1 MDRYLLRYFLAVAE
15 LGSFSRAAAKV
26 NVTQPTLSVGIA
38 KLEEQVGARLFERT
52 TRRVSLT
59 PAGSRFLTHARRI
72 TQDYEAALRDV
83 AEAPRLK
90 RVRAG
95 VLSTI
100 PARDLERVV
109 ALHAKQ
115 ADGEALEILD
125 STERDIAN
133 RLSDGRLDVAVTILR
148 PGLESFAQETLRD
161 ELYVLFVG
169 ASHKLS
175 GVERVD
181 GGQLAGETMIV
192 RRQCEGLPE
201 ISRYFTSRDVRPA
214 FSLRTLSDDRAMSMV
229 AAGLGVTVAP
239 SSFKRPDISAV
250 ALEGLELK
258 REVGLVYSDR
268 SRTLMQTSA
277 FVGAVRRAFDED
289 VEEQFRQRARAGDAS
304 AGLAIL
310 DKLDKAP

>member
-15 LGSFSRAAAKV
+15 TGNFSKAAAKV

-38 KLEEQVGARLFERT
+38 KLEGEVGARLFERT

-59 PAGSRFLTHARRI
+59 QAGSRFLAHARRI
-72 TQDYEAALRDV
+72 TQEYEAAIREV
-83 AEAPRLK
+83 SEAPQLK

-109 ALHAKQ
+109 AAHAKLGG
-115 ADGEALEILD
+115 GEALELLD

-133 RLSDGRLDVAVTILR
+133 RLSDGRLDAAITILR
-148 PGLESFAQETLRD
+148 PGLESFAQEKLRN
-161 ELYVLFVG
+161 EPYVLFV
-169 ASHKLS
+169 ATSHKLAGAES
-175 GVERVD
+175 ID
-181 GGQLAGETMIV
+181 GGDLQGETMIV

-201 ISRYFTSRDVRPA
+201 ISRYFTSRDVRPS

-239 SSFKRPDISAV
+239 SSFKRSGLAAVRLTGFDLSRDI
-250 ALEGLELK
+250 
-258 REVGLVYSDR
+258 GLVFSDR
-268 SRTLMQTSA
+268 MSERSGA
-277 FVGAVRRAFDED
+277 FVEAVRATYGRGN
-289 VEEQFRQRARAGDAS
+289 AGVRR
-304 AGLAIL
+304 
-310 DKLDKAP
+310 KTW

>member
-15 LGSFSRAAAKV
+15 LGSFSKAAAKT

-38 KLEEQVGARLFERT
+38 KLESEVGARLFERT

-59 PAGSRFLTHARRI
+59 PAGSRFLGHARKI
-72 TQDYEAALRDV
+72 AQEYEAALREV
-83 AEAPRLK
+83 AETPQVK

-109 ALHAKQ
+109 AHHAKH
-115 ADGEALEILD
+115 AAGEALEILD

-148 PGLESFAQETLRD
+148 PGLEDFAQESLRS
-161 ELYVLFVG
+161 EAYVLFV
-169 ASHKLS
+169 AANHKLS
-175 GVERVD
+175 GVESIE
-181 GGQLAGETMIV
+181 GGELAGETMIV

-201 ISRYFTSRDVRPA
+201 ISRYFTNRAVRPS

-239 SSFKRPDISAV
+239 SSFKRAGLAAV
-250 ALEGLELK
+250 SLAGFDLK
-258 REVGLVYSDR
+258 RNVGLVFSDR
-268 SRTLMQTSA
+268 MRERTGA
-277 FVGAVRRAFDED
+277 FVDAVRANYGAHR
-289 VEEQFRQRARAGDAS
+289 
-304 AGLAIL
+304 
-310 DKLDKAP
+310 KAVAMLRGGS

>member
-15 LGSFSRAAAKV
+15 LGSFSKAAAKV

-72 TQDYEAALRDV
+72 AQEYEAALREV
-83 AEAPRLK
+83 AEAPQLK

-109 ALHAKQ
+109 AHHAKHGG
-115 ADGEALEILD
+115 DEAIEILD

-148 PGLESFAQETLRD
+148 PGLDSFAQETLRT
-161 ELYVLFVG
+161 EAYVLFVG
-169 ASHKLS
+169 ANHKLS
-175 GVERVD
+175 GLKSVD
-181 GGQLAGETMIV
+181 GGALAGETMIV

-201 ISRYFTSRDVRPA
+201 ISRYFTSRDVRPS

-239 SSFKRPDISAV
+239 ASFSQPGIAAI
-250 ALEGLELK
+250 ALEGFDLS
-258 REVGLVYSDR
+258 REVGLVFSDR
-268 SRTLMQTSA
+268 ARDRSGA
-277 FVGAVRRAFDED
+277 FVDAVRATYGTRASVAKEGK
-289 VEEQFRQRARAGDAS
+289 R
-304 AGLAIL
+304 
-310 DKLDKAP
+310 

>member
-15 LGSFSRAAAKV
+15 LGSFSKAAAKV

-72 TQDYEAALRDV
+72 TQEYEAALREV
-83 AEAPRLK
+83 AEAPRLR

-109 ALHAKQ
+109 AHHAKHGG
-115 ADGEALEILD
+115 GEAIEILD

-148 PGLESFAQETLRD
+148 PGLESFAQEELRT
-161 ELYVLFVG
+161 EPYVLFVG
-169 ASHKLS
+169 ANHKLS
-175 GVERVD
+175 GVASVD
-181 GGQLAGETMIV
+181 GGALAGETMIV

-201 ISRYFTSRDVRPA
+201 ISRYFTNRDVRPS

-239 SSFKRPDISAV
+239 ASFKQAGIAAV
-250 ALEGLELK
+250 ELEGFKLS
-258 REVGLVYSDR
+258 RDVGLVFSDR
-268 SRTLMQTSA
+268 ARDRGGA
-277 FVGAVRRAFDED
+277 FVDAVRATYG
-289 VEEQFRQRARAGDAS
+289 RQPAVAKQGKR
-304 AGLAIL
+304 
-310 DKLDKAP
+310 